1 MTFTAYVTP
10 ANLLFELLFS
20 SLAAVIL
27 SKYWNVFFTLKEHS
41 KAACD
46 IQKKFIDC

>member
-10 ANLLFELLFS
+10 ANLLFELLLK
-20 SLAAVIL
+20 SLSLDFEQVL
-27 SKYWNVFFTLKEHS
+27 KRFFTLKEHS

-46 IQKKFIDC
+46 IQRKFIDC